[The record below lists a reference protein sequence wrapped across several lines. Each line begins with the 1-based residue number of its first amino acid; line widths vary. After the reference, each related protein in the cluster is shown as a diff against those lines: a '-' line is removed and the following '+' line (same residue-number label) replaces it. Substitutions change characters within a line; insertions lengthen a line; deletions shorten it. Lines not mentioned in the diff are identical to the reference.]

1 MRPKATRLFFL
12 RSILIED
19 ISRDWGSGKSKAKQE
34 KREKGK
40 KKKPYRRPQDLV
52 PGSELAGI
60 AGMAGTGTRN

>member
-1 MRPKATRLFFL
+1 MRVKATRLFFL

-40 KKKPYRRPQDLV
+40 KKSHTGDRRILCQVRSWL
-52 PGSELAGI
+52 E
-60 AGMAGTGTRN
+60 